1 MSTRISESFP
11 LPSRERPFDKRSG
24 GPIAEQWEGEGA
36 RAELATVAPRHRP
49 PHPPVAD
56 ATGPALSREGRG
68 ETLRTS
74 TDLVAAG
81 LVDERRR
88 AEIDAVAREF
98 ALAITPDMAALI
110 DPADPADPI
119 AAQFIP
125 QAGELATA
133 PEERADPIGDER
145 HSPLKGIVHRYPDR
159 VLLKPVHV
167 CPVYCRF
174 CFRREIV
181 GPGGDALSPDELAAA
196 LAYIR
201 ERPEIWETIITG
213 GDPFML
219 APRRLAGIVGAL
231 DGIAHLGV
239 IRLHSRVPIVDPGRV
254 TAALVAALAAEKAVF
269 VVVHANHP
277 RELTDAARAACRRL
291 IDAGIPV
298 LSQTV
303 LLKGVN
309 DDPAILTALLRG
321 LVAMRVKPY
330 YLHHGDLARG
340 TAHFRSSI
348 AAGQRITR
356 ALRYAVSGL
365 CQPTYVLDLP
375 GGHGKVPIGPS
386 SLSDLGDGRW
396 QVEDHD
402 GVRHE
407 YPPRDDAEA
416 RKN

>member
-1 MSTRISESFP
+1 
-11 LPSRERPFDKRSG
+11 
-24 GPIAEQWEGEGA
+24 
-36 RAELATVAPRHRP
+36 
-49 PHPPVAD
+49 
-56 ATGPALSREGRG
+56 
-68 ETLRTS
+68 
-74 TDLVAAG
+74 
-81 LVDERRR
+81 
-88 AEIDAVAREF
+88 
-98 ALAITPDMAALI
+98 MAALI
-110 DPADPADPI
+110 DPTHPADPI

-125 QAGELATA
+125 QAAELATA
-133 PEERADPIGDER
+133 PEERADPIGDAR

-181 GPGGDALSPDELAAA
+181 GPGGDALSPEELTAA
-196 LAYIR
+196 LDYIR
-201 ERPEIWETIITG
+201 ARPAIWETIITG

-219 APRRLAGIVGAL
+219 APRRLADIVGAL
-231 DGIAHLGV
+231 DNIAHLGV

-277 RELTDAARAACRRL
+277 RELTAAARAACRQL

-348 AAGQRITR
+348 AAGQKITR

-365 CQPTYVLDLP
+365 CQPTRQGADRAVLP
-375 GGHGKVPIGPS
+375 HRS
-386 SLSDLGDGRW
+386 QGRA
-396 QVEDHD
+396 VA
-402 GVRHE
+402 GRGS
-407 YPPRDDAEA
+407 
-416 RKN
+416 